1 MAQLSFKNKIIAL
14 IIAIISLTIITSY
27 FSVNYFISDYIK
39 QADSQN
45 ITHNIDLMQRK
56 LENELNSK
64 LALAQSLNFSMMDI
78 GETKASSGFNKIIK
92 IVNGYAFDDTGN
104 MSEED
109 AQQYVSLAEN
119 HGDAV
124 VVSPVTFNEGQ
135 PTITFSVKRF
145 DESVDFFVFN
155 LSAFSQMMTDYATE
169 GSFAEL
175 MANGNVIFSDK
186 QGVNLT
192 PITRPINFAGQDWQL
207 IGYIDLTA
215 IQANTDQLNWK
226 ITLALL
232 VCASVII
239 VASVTMLHVSF
250 KPLSRLNTL
259 VANLSQGNGDL
270 TQRLAVE
277 SKDEIGQICN
287 SINLFI
293 EKLQQMF
300 LDVAD
305 SSKEIDRAVVHL
317 SNQARSN
324 LNTLN
329 QHTQETEQAITAIEE
344 MSASAG
350 SIAQSADD
358 AALLTERTNRY
369 ADESKQTVTEAVNSV
384 NGLVNQVSSM
394 AETITRMSEDT
405 KQINSVLQ
413 VIGAIAEQTNL
424 LALNAAIEAARAG
437 EQGRGF
443 AVVADEVR
451 ALASRTQQSTSQI
464 NDMLATLKTTTENVV
479 KEMDSTRIHCE
490 ETAERTNHVMDS
502 LNVVTDSV
510 AEMNNL
516 NTLIATSAMEQRQV
530 THEVSKNMAAIQEM
544 VRKLNM
550 NAAQVTSVS
559 NELQNT
565 SHALSDVVGRFR
577 CVIHRHPFNYT
588 GCLWT
593 EKSNKDYS
601 G

>member
-124 VVSPVTFNEGQ
+124 MVSPVTFNEGQ

-155 LSAFSQMMTDYATE
+155 LSTFSQMMTDYATE

-226 ITLALL
+226 ITFALL
-232 VCASVII
+232 ICAFVII

-300 LDVAD
+300 IDVAD

-577 CVIHRHPFNYT
+577 VQ
-588 GCLWT
+588 
-593 EKSNKDYS
+593 
-601 G
+601 

>member
-145 DESVDFFVFN
+145 DDSVDFFVFN

-300 LDVAD
+300 IDVAD

-577 CVIHRHPFNYT
+577 VQ
-588 GCLWT
+588 
-593 EKSNKDYS
+593 
-601 G
+601 

>member
-45 ITHNIDLMQRK
+45 ITHNIDLMQCK

-232 VCASVII
+232 VCAFVII

-300 LDVAD
+300 IDVAD

-577 CVIHRHPFNYT
+577 VQ
-588 GCLWT
+588 
-593 EKSNKDYS
+593 
-601 G
+601 

>member
-124 VVSPVTFNEGQ
+124 VVSSVTFNEGQ

-232 VCASVII
+232 ICAFVII

-300 LDVAD
+300 IDVAD

-577 CVIHRHPFNYT
+577 VQ
-588 GCLWT
+588 
-593 EKSNKDYS
+593 
-601 G
+601 

>member
-186 QGVNLT
+186 HGVNLT

-300 LDVAD
+300 IDVAD

-577 CVIHRHPFNYT
+577 VQ
-588 GCLWT
+588 
-593 EKSNKDYS
+593 
-601 G
+601 

>member
-27 FSVNYFISDYIK
+27 FSVNYYISDYIK

-300 LDVAD
+300 IDVAD

-577 CVIHRHPFNYT
+577 VQ
-588 GCLWT
+588 
-593 EKSNKDYS
+593 
-601 G
+601 

>member
-300 LDVAD
+300 IDVAD

-530 THEVSKNMAAIQEM
+530 THEVSKNIAAIQEM

-577 CVIHRHPFNYT
+577 VQ
-588 GCLWT
+588 
-593 EKSNKDYS
+593 
-601 G
+601 

>member
-39 QADSQN
+39 QADCQN

-300 LDVAD
+300 IDVAD

-405 KQINSVLQ
+405 KQITSVLQ
-413 VIGAIAEQTNL
+413 VIDAIAEQTNL

-577 CVIHRHPFNYT
+577 VQ
-588 GCLWT
+588 
-593 EKSNKDYS
+593 
-601 G
+601 

>member
-124 VVSPVTFNEGQ
+124 MVSPVTFNEGQ

-232 VCASVII
+232 ICAFVII

-300 LDVAD
+300 IDVAD

-394 AETITRMSEDT
+394 AETITRMNEDT

-577 CVIHRHPFNYT
+577 VQ
-588 GCLWT
+588 
-593 EKSNKDYS
+593 
-601 G
+601 

>member
-135 PTITFSVKRF
+135 STITFSVKRF

-300 LDVAD
+300 IDVAD

-329 QHTQETEQAITAIEE
+329 QHTQETEQAITTIEE

-577 CVIHRHPFNYT
+577 VQ
-588 GCLWT
+588 
-593 EKSNKDYS
+593 
-601 G
+601 

>member
-1 MAQLSFKNKIIAL
+1 MTQLSFKNKIIAL
-14 IIAIISLTIITSY
+14 IIAIISLTITTSY
-27 FSVNYFISDYIK
+27 FSVNHFISRYI
-39 QADSQN
+39 QNADSHN

-78 GETKASSGFNKIIK
+78 GETKASSGFDKIIK

-124 VVSPVTFNEGQ
+124 VVSPVTLNEGQ

-145 DESVDFFVFN
+145 DDSVDFFVFN
-155 LSAFSQMMTDYATE
+155 LSAFSQMMIDYATE

-175 MANGNVIFSDK
+175 MANGSVIFTNK
-186 QGVNLT
+186 QGENLT
-192 PITRPINFAGQDWQL
+192 PIIRPINFAGQDWQL
-207 IGYIDLTA
+207 IGYIDLAA
-215 IQANTDQLNWK
+215 IQANTDQLNWR

-239 VASVTMLHVSF
+239 VASVVMLHVSF
-250 KPLSRLNTL
+250 KPFSRLNAL
-259 VANLSQGNGDL
+259 VADLSQGNGDL

-277 SKDEIGQICN
+277 SNDEIGHISH

-300 LDVAD
+300 IEVAD
-305 SSKEIDRAVVHL
+305 SSKGIDHAVMHL

-344 MSASAG
+344 MSASA
-350 SIAQSADD
+350 SAIAQSADD

-369 ADESKQTVTEAVNSV
+369 ADESKQTVSGAVNSV
-384 NGLVNQVSSM
+384 NGLVTQVSSM

-405 KQINSVLQ
+405 KQITTVLQ

-510 AEMNNL
+510 VEINNL

-530 THEVSKNMAAIQEM
+530 TQEVSKNMAAIQEM
-544 VRKLNM
+544 VRELNN

-559 NELQNT
+559 DELQNT
-565 SHALSDVVGRFR
+565 SHGLGDVVGRFR
-577 CVIHRHPFNYT
+577 VQ
-588 GCLWT
+588 
-593 EKSNKDYS
+593 
-601 G
+601 

>member
-155 LSAFSQMMTDYATE
+155 LSAFSRMMTDYATE

-186 QGVNLT
+186 HGVNLT

-300 LDVAD
+300 IDVAD

-577 CVIHRHPFNYT
+577 VQ
-588 GCLWT
+588 
-593 EKSNKDYS
+593 
-601 G
+601 

>member
-124 VVSPVTFNEGQ
+124 MVSPVTFNEGQ

-232 VCASVII
+232 ICAFVII

-577 CVIHRHPFNYT
+577 VQ
-588 GCLWT
+588 
-593 EKSNKDYS
+593 
-601 G
+601 

>member
-186 QGVNLT
+186 HGVNLT

-232 VCASVII
+232 ICAFVII

-300 LDVAD
+300 IDVAD

-577 CVIHRHPFNYT
+577 VQ
-588 GCLWT
+588 
-593 EKSNKDYS
+593 
-601 G
+601 

>member
-39 QADSQN
+39 QADSEN

-124 VVSPVTFNEGQ
+124 VVSPVTLNEGQ

-232 VCASVII
+232 VCAFAII

-300 LDVAD
+300 IDVAD

-516 NTLIATSAMEQRQV
+516 NNLIATSAMEQRQV

-577 CVIHRHPFNYT
+577 VQ
-588 GCLWT
+588 
-593 EKSNKDYS
+593 
-601 G
+601 

>member
-155 LSAFSQMMTDYATE
+155 LSAFSKMMTDYATE

-232 VCASVII
+232 ICAFVII

-300 LDVAD
+300 IDVAD

-317 SNQARSN
+317 SNQALSN

-577 CVIHRHPFNYT
+577 VQ
-588 GCLWT
+588 
-593 EKSNKDYS
+593 
-601 G
+601 

>member
-232 VCASVII
+232 VCAFVII

-577 CVIHRHPFNYT
+577 VQ
-588 GCLWT
+588 
-593 EKSNKDYS
+593 
-601 G
+601 

>member
-27 FSVNYFISDYIK
+27 FSVNHFISDYIK
-39 QADSQN
+39 QANSQN

-300 LDVAD
+300 IDVAD

-577 CVIHRHPFNYT
+577 VQ
-588 GCLWT
+588 
-593 EKSNKDYS
+593 
-601 G
+601 

>member
-92 IVNGYAFDDTGN
+92 IVNGYAFNDTGN

-145 DESVDFFVFN
+145 DDSVDFFVFN

-175 MANGNVIFSDK
+175 VANGNVIFSDK

-300 LDVAD
+300 IDVAD

-394 AETITRMSEDT
+394 AKTITRMSEDT

-577 CVIHRHPFNYT
+577 VQ
-588 GCLWT
+588 
-593 EKSNKDYS
+593 
-601 G
+601 

>member
-64 LALAQSLNFSMMDI
+64 LALAQSLNFSIMDI

-300 LDVAD
+300 IDVAD

-577 CVIHRHPFNYT
+577 VQ
-588 GCLWT
+588 
-593 EKSNKDYS
+593 
-601 G
+601 

>member
-92 IVNGYAFDDTGN
+92 IVNGYAFNDTGN
-104 MSEED
+104 VSEED

-145 DESVDFFVFN
+145 DDSVDFFVFN

-175 MANGNVIFSDK
+175 MANGNAIFSDK

-232 VCASVII
+232 VCAFVII

-300 LDVAD
+300 IDVAD

-577 CVIHRHPFNYT
+577 VQ
-588 GCLWT
+588 
-593 EKSNKDYS
+593 
-601 G
+601 

>member
-124 VVSPVTFNEGQ
+124 VVSPVTLNEGQ

-232 VCASVII
+232 VCAFVII

-300 LDVAD
+300 IDVAD

-577 CVIHRHPFNYT
+577 VQ
-588 GCLWT
+588 
-593 EKSNKDYS
+593 
-601 G
+601 

>member
-124 VVSPVTFNEGQ
+124 MVSPVTFNEGQ

-232 VCASVII
+232 VCAFVII

-300 LDVAD
+300 IDVAD

-559 NELQNT
+559 NDLQNT

-577 CVIHRHPFNYT
+577 VQ
-588 GCLWT
+588 
-593 EKSNKDYS
+593 
-601 G
+601 

>member
-135 PTITFSVKRF
+135 STITFSVKRF

-232 VCASVII
+232 VCAFVII

-358 AALLTERTNRY
+358 AAILTERTNRY

-479 KEMDSTRIHCE
+479 KEMDSTRIYCE

-577 CVIHRHPFNYT
+577 VQ
-588 GCLWT
+588 
-593 EKSNKDYS
+593 
-601 G
+601 

>member
-92 IVNGYAFDDTGN
+92 IVNGYAFNDTGN
-104 MSEED
+104 VSEED

-145 DESVDFFVFN
+145 DDSVDFFVFN

-577 CVIHRHPFNYT
+577 VQ
-588 GCLWT
+588 
-593 EKSNKDYS
+593 
-601 G
+601 

>member
-565 SHALSDVVGRFR
+565 SHTLSDVVGRFR
-577 CVIHRHPFNYT
+577 VQ
-588 GCLWT
+588 
-593 EKSNKDYS
+593 
-601 G
+601 

>member
-300 LDVAD
+300 IDVAD

-350 SIAQSADD
+350 YIAQSADD

-577 CVIHRHPFNYT
+577 VQ
-588 GCLWT
+588 
-593 EKSNKDYS
+593 
-601 G
+601 

>member
-300 LDVAD
+300 IDVAD

-405 KQINSVLQ
+405 KKINSVLQ

-577 CVIHRHPFNYT
+577 VQ
-588 GCLWT
+588 
-593 EKSNKDYS
+593 
-601 G
+601 

>member
-39 QADSQN
+39 QTDSQN

-124 VVSPVTFNEGQ
+124 VVSPVTFNEEQ

-550 NAAQVTSVS
+550 NAAQVTSVN

-577 CVIHRHPFNYT
+577 VQ
-588 GCLWT
+588 
-593 EKSNKDYS
+593 
-601 G
+601 

>member
-232 VCASVII
+232 ICAFVII

-300 LDVAD
+300 IDVAD

-394 AETITRMSEDT
+394 AETITCMSEDT

-577 CVIHRHPFNYT
+577 VQ
-588 GCLWT
+588 
-593 EKSNKDYS
+593 
-601 G
+601 